1 MKVENFEITSEL
13 SKLSLEIKLA
23 KDNLKSK
30 INDREL
36 YCRKNKRGIKKM
48 FPLKNN
54 IYQIKNFPRELR
66 ERWGQTLVDEI
77 YYFKPTNTSFYIS
90 GPSAYYGFD
99 GMPLVKGEIL
109 NSNYDKVGGYYYD
122 ELISIGNLIPIHPK
136 KNPLKK
142 QTYIY
147 VMIDKNTGYY
157 KIGRSVNPKQ
167 RERTLQSEKPTI
179 EMLFNYKTITSHE
192 KELHNMFKGKRIRG
206 EWFDLSGSDIIEIKE
221 FFKLKN
227 KQITPIKQ
235 TYIN

>member
-1 MKVENFEITSEL
+1 METENFGITSEL

-30 INDREL
+30 INDRES
-36 YCRKNKRGIKKM
+36 YCRKNRRGIKKM
-48 FPLKNN
+48 FPLKNKM
-54 IYQIKNFPRELR
+54 YKIKNFPKGLR

-90 GPSAYYGFD
+90 GPSAYYGLN

-122 ELISIGNLIPIHPK
+122 ELISISNLTRIHPK

-157 KIGRSVNPKQ
+157 KIGRSVNPKH

-179 EMLFNYKTITSHE
+179 EMLFNYKAIISHE
-192 KELHNMFKGKRIRG
+192 KELHNMFKDKRIRG

-221 FFKLKN
+221 FFKLKEL
-227 KQITPIKQ
+227 IK
-235 TYIN
+235 